1 MTEEWMECLPELG
14 WLEDRELRERC
25 AEAFAQA
32 CQEGGW
38 TPADLDLIPMTLG
51 FAHAPSLRTHIRA
64 VACLARQTYETLRM
78 IHQGDARLLP
88 DYPTLLAGA
97 LLHDVGKLLEYART
111 TEGGYVFSTKGLLL
125 RHPFSGAIVAAR
137 CGLPDKVVHI
147 VATHAREGDGS
158 PRTVEA
164 QIVKKVDLL
173 HFESV
178 RQLLADAGC
187 NA

>member
-1 MTEEWMECLPELG
+1 MGEDWLERLPELG
-14 WLEDRELRERC
+14 WLEDQALRACCESTF
-25 AEAFAQA
+25 AEA
-32 CQEGGW
+32 CREGGW
-38 TPADLDLIPMTLG
+38 TAADLDVIPMTLG

-64 VACLARQTYETLRM
+64 VACLAHQTYETLRT

-97 LLHDVGKLLEYART
+97 LLHDVGKLLEYTRT
-111 TEGGYVFSTKGLLL
+111 PDGTYVFSEQGLLL
-125 RHPFSGAIVAAR
+125 RHPFSGAILAAR
-137 CGLPDKVVHI
+137 CGLPDTVTHI
-147 VATHAREGDGS
+147 IATHAREGNGN

-164 QIVKKVDLL
+164 QIVNTVDLL

-178 RQLLADAGC
+178 RQLLASAQG